1 MYWNLFAEETRKI
14 NIIIKI
20 FWTEKKDRKRSLFL
34 PHVKVPDSQHRAVIT
49 KASDLGY
56 KPEVKG
62 SRRRKSR
69 GRRRKYLFL

>member
-20 FWTEKKDRKRSLFL
+20 FWTEKKDRKRKLFL

-49 KASDLGY
+49 KAADLWY

-62 SRRRKSR
+62 SRRRGR
-69 GRRRKYLFL
+69 RRRKYLFL